1 MSGDSLSD
9 PDSNSITDPEADE
22 LTETGDVVQ
31 DGETEL
37 PPSDAAD
44 DPTESDNS
52 TQSDGE
58 TTEVEKQSATTV
70 GEGAPWVGDV
80 TVPLTFS
87 LGKVE
92 VTLKQLRS
100 MQSGYTFETLAA
112 LEAPVTI
119 RAYDQEIGRGEII
132 QVEDRIGVR
141 LVEMNYDERH

>member
-1 MSGDSLSD
+1 MTKLRIGGAARDYEA
-9 PDSNSITDPEADE
+9 PDDMTLLWAIRDLAG
-22 LTETGDVVQ
+22 LTGTKYGCGAGICGACTVHV
-31 DGETEL
+31 DGVAER
-37 PPSDAAD
+37 ACM
-44 DPTESDNS
+44 
-52 TQSDGE
+52 
-58 TTEVEKQSATTV
+58 KTV
-70 GEGAPWVGDV
+70 GEVAPWVGDV

-112 LEAPVTI
+112 LEAPITI

>member
-1 MSGDSLSD
+1 MRWSSARPSSFPSLAARLRQ
-9 PDSNSITDPEADE
+9 SNPR
-22 LTETGDVVQ
+22 
-31 DGETEL
+31 
-37 PPSDAAD
+37 
-44 DPTESDNS
+44 
-52 TQSDGE
+52 QSDGE
-58 TTEVEKQSATTV
+58 TTEAEKQSTKTV

-112 LEAPVTI
+112 LEAPITI